1 MVDVAFIKIQM
12 VVIQLNIKA
21 LLHISNYVVDR
32 HAYTRTRTSTL
43 LTKVIL
49 RNQASTSLWFASSVN
64 IATTDNFRT

>member
-49 RNQASTSLWFASSVN
+49 RNQASN
-64 IATTDNFRT
+64 